1 MSLGGFWNKT
11 TMTVFKKYRLTALGA
26 LLKSHTSMK
35 KPLPLLAALCLGGI
49 LASGTAQ
56 AASYYYTTNSSQTV
70 TNNVF
75 DRWQAFTFD
84 KFNVLDEAKGPGQ
97 TMDLLGITV
106 SVNNSYLIGQ
116 ASISNKDAEP
126 SDLTVRGY
134 SSIFSVRTNNL
145 GYTAFTNTISS
156 VATSPDWTGTVENPI
171 QQGQSLTLNLSPNQ
185 YFVNPGYPNI
195 QNIANTL
202 FSSYTGVGTVAFLL
216 KNEQLITASGAQYG
230 VDSSG
235 AGAFT
240 SMTVTY
246 TYGVP
251 EPSTY
256 LLFGLGGLAL
266 VVAYRRKRAA

>member
-1 MSLGGFWNKT
+1 MKNPLSLF
-11 TMTVFKKYRLTALGA
+11 
-26 LLKSHTSMK
+26 
-35 KPLPLLAALCLGGI
+35 AALCLGGI

-56 AASYYYTTNSSQTV
+56 ASSYYYTTNTSQTV

-84 KFNVLDEAKGPGQ
+84 KFNVLDEAKGPNQ

-106 SVNNSYLIGQ
+106 SVNYSYLIGQ
-116 ASISNKDAEP
+116 ASISNTDAEP
-126 SDLTVRGY
+126 SDLTIRGY

-145 GYTAFTNTISS
+145 GYTAFTNTNAI
-156 VATSPDWTGTVENPI
+156 VATSPDWAGTAVNPI
-171 QQGQSLTLNLSPNQ
+171 QQGQSFNLNLSPYQ
-185 YFVNPGYPNI
+185 YFVNPGSPNI
-195 QNIANTL
+195 QNIADSL
-202 FSSYTGVGTVAFLL
+202 FNSYTGVGTIAFSL
-216 KNEQLITASGAQYG
+216 KNEQLITAAGAQYT

-235 AGAFT
+235 AGAFA

-256 LLFGLGGLAL
+256 ILFGLGGLAL